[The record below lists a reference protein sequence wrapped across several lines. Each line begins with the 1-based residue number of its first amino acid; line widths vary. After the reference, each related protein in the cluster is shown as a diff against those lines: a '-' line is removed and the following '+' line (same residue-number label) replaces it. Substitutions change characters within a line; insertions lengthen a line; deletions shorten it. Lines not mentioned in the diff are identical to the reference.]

1 MNIFIGTSGWSYP
14 EWKGIVYPK
23 NLPQS
28 SMFRYY
34 SEFFHTSEINSTF
47 YQIPSLNTV
56 KVWSRNSPSNFK
68 FSAKIPKLITHKAK
82 LELDGS
88 VENTIKGSIELLS
101 NFIRNMMP
109 LISENKII
117 AFLLQLP
124 PKFGNQGKNDF
135 KKLENFAE
143 HWNSEIREKLESL
156 DLNPPDLA
164 VEFRNKYWM
173 LDENIVNTFKMLKKH
188 DLVHCCVV
196 EPLLRPLIKFA
207 SESLF
212 YIRFHGYGDKP
223 WFNYNFTDEQLE
235 HWAENLKPIIN
246 KIRAK
251 KDSKQRAV
259 LYFNN
264 HFSGYAIKNAFYL
277 SKLLDLPV
285 KRRVRDLKKPL
296 NVLVKSQKSLDDF
309 F

>member
-14 EWKGIVYPK
+14 EWKGIIYPK

-47 YQIPSLNTV
+47 YQIPSLRTV
-56 KVWSRNSPSNFK
+56 QAWSRNSPSNFK
-68 FSAKIPKLITHKAK
+68 FSAKIPELITHKAK
-82 LELDGS
+82 LDLVS
-88 VENTIKGSIELLS
+88 SIEPLS

-109 LISENKII
+109 LINENKVI

-135 KKLENFAE
+135 NKLENFAE
-143 HWNSEIREKLESL
+143 HWNSNVRKKIEFLGLE
-156 DLNPPDLA
+156 PPDLA

-173 LDENIVNTFKMLKKH
+173 LEENIDNTFKMLKNH
-188 DLVHCCVV
+188 RLVHCCVV

-223 WFNYNFTDEQLE
+223 WFNYNFTEEQLVQ
-235 HWAENLKPIIN
+235 WADNLKPIIN
-246 KIRAK
+246 KIREK
-251 KDSKQRAV
+251 KGSKQRAV

-264 HFSGYAIKNAFYL
+264 HFSGYAIKNALYL
-277 SKLLDLPV
+277 SKLMDLPV
-285 KRRVRDLKKPL
+285 KRRIRDLKKPID
-296 NVLVKSQKSLDDF
+296 VLFKSQKSLDDF